1 MTCAAVPSVLQNGVV
16 VYQNVKN
23 AHELER
29 IPVAAPVEVG
39 AEHERMYVGV
49 MLQRDPQNQRLYL
62 HDVVTEKEF
71 TTGGNGHLNTT
82 GPNAANG
89 ELFTADIL
97 RNALNVKSE
106 QLSAGRSI
114 DEMAGKC
121 EAEAQQ
127 GCTER
132 LVSVRDAIH
141 RSGPERKKAIDH
153 YTVYGGTLLIRND
166 TDGRSYLYD
175 LLDVQKKKVISSTPF
190 SAARRSG
197 VFEPKPSA
205 NSIHTSDGNVNTEKL
220 STGQSIDEMAGED
233 ADTWRGV
240 DTGRVTQEN
249 GLFRRDAGRPT
260 HIKRACGIASQT
272 LLLYMYD
279 AILRRR
285 LTSRRRCRS
294 DRPCCKCSGPDSR
307 RWYSAPPP
315 WARPRPRSRS
325 GALPWCH
332 RRT

>member
-106 QLSAGRSI
+106 QLSTGRSI
-114 DEMAGKC
+114 EEMTG
-121 EAEAQQ
+121 EDLSNVGHMQ
-127 GCTER
+127 ER
-132 LVSVRDAIH
+132 
-141 RSGPERKKAIDH
+141 
-153 YTVYGGTLLIRND
+153 
-166 TDGRSYLYD
+166 
-175 LLDVQKKKVISSTPF
+175 STPQIDG
-190 SAARRSG
+190 SSG
-197 VFEPKPSA
+197 NSGALRGNASA
-205 NSIHTSDGNVNTEKL
+205 NSVYASDGNVNTNHAAARKAAQLATIER
-220 STGQSIDEMAGED
+220 SNPFDPEMGAHTWIRGTED
-233 ADTWRGV
+233 ILTYREAIVNFGGV
-240 DTGRVTQEN
+240 DDVTP
-249 GLFRRDAGRPT
+249 A
-260 HIKRACGIASQT
+260 
-272 LLLYMYD
+272 
-279 AILRRR
+279 
-285 LTSRRRCRS
+285 
-294 DRPCCKCSGPDSR
+294 
-307 RWYSAPPP
+307 
-315 WARPRPRSRS
+315 AR
-325 GALPWCH
+325 H
-332 RRT
+332 T

>member
-29 IPVAAPVEVG
+29 IPAAAPVEVG

-97 RNALNVKSE
+97 RNALNVKSR
-106 QLSAGRSI
+106 QLSTGRSI
-114 DEMAGKC
+114 DE
-121 EAEAQQ
+121 
-127 GCTER
+127 
-132 LVSVRDAIH
+132 L
-141 RSGPERKKAIDH
+141 
-153 YTVYGGTLLIRND
+153 
-166 TDGRSYLYD
+166 
-175 LLDVQKKKVISSTPF
+175 
-190 SAARRSG
+190 
-197 VFEPKPSA
+197 
-205 NSIHTSDGNVNTEKL
+205 
-220 STGQSIDEMAGED
+220 AGED

-272 LLLYMYD
+272 LLLYVYD

-294 DRPCCKCSGPDSR
+294 DRPCCRCSGPDSR

-325 GALPWCH
+325 GASPWCH
-332 RRT
+332 RHT

>member
-1 MTCAAVPSVLQNGVV
+1 M
-16 VYQNVKN
+16 
-23 AHELER
+23 
-29 IPVAAPVEVG
+29 AAPVEVG

-106 QLSAGRSI
+106 QLSTGRSI
-114 DEMAGKC
+114 DE
-121 EAEAQQ
+121 
-127 GCTER
+127 
-132 LVSVRDAIH
+132 L
-141 RSGPERKKAIDH
+141 
-153 YTVYGGTLLIRND
+153 
-166 TDGRSYLYD
+166 
-175 LLDVQKKKVISSTPF
+175 
-190 SAARRSG
+190 
-197 VFEPKPSA
+197 
-205 NSIHTSDGNVNTEKL
+205 
-220 STGQSIDEMAGED
+220 AGED

-249 GLFRRDAGRPT
+249 GLFRRDAGCPT

-272 LLLYMYD
+272 LPLYVYD

-285 LTSRRRCRS
+285 LTFRRRCRS
-294 DRPCCKCSGPDSR
+294 DHPCCRCSGPDSR

>member
-1 MTCAAVPSVLQNGVV
+1 MTPVYHRIYRVSIHRICAAARNMRGCRGWWMPTAWTYTAEGDDLCSCSIFTVPVL
-16 VYQNVKN
+16 N
-23 AHELER
+23 A
-29 IPVAAPVEVG
+29 
-39 AEHERMYVGV
+39 
-49 MLQRDPQNQRLYL
+49 
-62 HDVVTEKEF
+62 
-71 TTGGNGHLNTT
+71 
-82 GPNAANG
+82 
-89 ELFTADIL
+89 
-97 RNALNVKSE
+97 
-106 QLSAGRSI
+106 
-114 DEMAGKC
+114 
-121 EAEAQQ
+121 
-127 GCTER
+127 
-132 LVSVRDAIH
+132 
-141 RSGPERKKAIDH
+141 KKAIDH

-166 TDGRSYLYD
+166 ADGRSYLYD
-175 LLDVQKKKVISSTPF
+175 LLDVQKKKVISAPSF
-190 SAARRSG
+190 SATAARHSE
-197 VFEPKPSA
+197 VFAPKPSA
-205 NSIHTSDGNVNTEKL
+205 DSIHTSDGNVNTEKL
-220 STGQSIDEMAGED
+220 STGRSIDEMAGED

-294 DRPCCKCSGPDSR
+294 DRPCCRCSGPDSR

-325 GALPWCH
+325 GASPWCH

>member
-29 IPVAAPVEVG
+29 IPAAAPVEVG

-97 RNALNVKSE
+97 RNALNVKSR
-106 QLSAGRSI
+106 QLSTGRSI
-114 DEMAGKC
+114 DE
-121 EAEAQQ
+121 
-127 GCTER
+127 
-132 LVSVRDAIH
+132 L
-141 RSGPERKKAIDH
+141 
-153 YTVYGGTLLIRND
+153 
-166 TDGRSYLYD
+166 
-175 LLDVQKKKVISSTPF
+175 
-190 SAARRSG
+190 
-197 VFEPKPSA
+197 
-205 NSIHTSDGNVNTEKL
+205 
-220 STGQSIDEMAGED
+220 AGED

-272 LLLYMYD
+272 LFLYMYD

-294 DRPCCKCSGPDSR
+294 DRPCCRCSGPDSR

-325 GALPWCH
+325 GASPWCH

>member
-1 MTCAAVPSVLQNGVV
+1 M
-16 VYQNVKN
+16 
-23 AHELER
+23 
-29 IPVAAPVEVG
+29 AAPVTVETP
-39 AEHERMYVGV
+39 AEKMYTAV

-97 RNALNVKSE
+97 RNALNVKSR
-106 QLSAGRSI
+106 QLSTGRSI
-114 DEMAGKC
+114 DE
-121 EAEAQQ
+121 
-127 GCTER
+127 
-132 LVSVRDAIH
+132 L
-141 RSGPERKKAIDH
+141 
-153 YTVYGGTLLIRND
+153 
-166 TDGRSYLYD
+166 
-175 LLDVQKKKVISSTPF
+175 
-190 SAARRSG
+190 
-197 VFEPKPSA
+197 
-205 NSIHTSDGNVNTEKL
+205 
-220 STGQSIDEMAGED
+220 AGED

-272 LLLYMYD
+272 LPLYVYD

-285 LTSRRRCRS
+285 LTFRRRCRS
-294 DRPCCKCSGPDSR
+294 DRPCCRCSGPDSR

-315 WARPRPRSRS
+315 WARPQPRSRS
-325 GALPWCH
+325 GASPWCH

>member
-29 IPVAAPVEVG
+29 IPAAAPVEVG

-97 RNALNVKSE
+97 RNALNVKSR
-106 QLSAGRSI
+106 QLSTGRSI
-114 DEMAGKC
+114 DE
-121 EAEAQQ
+121 
-127 GCTER
+127 
-132 LVSVRDAIH
+132 L
-141 RSGPERKKAIDH
+141 
-153 YTVYGGTLLIRND
+153 
-166 TDGRSYLYD
+166 
-175 LLDVQKKKVISSTPF
+175 
-190 SAARRSG
+190 
-197 VFEPKPSA
+197 
-205 NSIHTSDGNVNTEKL
+205 
-220 STGQSIDEMAGED
+220 AGED

-294 DRPCCKCSGPDSR
+294 DRPCCRCSGPDSR

>member
-29 IPVAAPVEVG
+29 IPAAAPVEVG

-89 ELFTADIL
+89 ELYTTDIL
-97 RNALNVKSE
+97 RNALNVKNR
-106 QLSAGRSI
+106 QLSTGRSI
-114 DEMAGKC
+114 DE
-121 EAEAQQ
+121 
-127 GCTER
+127 
-132 LVSVRDAIH
+132 L
-141 RSGPERKKAIDH
+141 
-153 YTVYGGTLLIRND
+153 
-166 TDGRSYLYD
+166 
-175 LLDVQKKKVISSTPF
+175 
-190 SAARRSG
+190 
-197 VFEPKPSA
+197 
-205 NSIHTSDGNVNTEKL
+205 
-220 STGQSIDEMAGED
+220 AGED

-260 HIKRACGIASQT
+260 HIKRVCGIASQT
-272 LLLYMYD
+272 LHLYMYD

-294 DRPCCKCSGPDSR
+294 DRPCCRCSGPDSR

-315 WARPRPRSRS
+315 WARPQPRSRS
-325 GALPWCH
+325 GASPWCH

>member
-1 MTCAAVPSVLQNGVV
+1 M
-16 VYQNVKN
+16 
-23 AHELER
+23 
-29 IPVAAPVEVG
+29 AAPVEVG

-89 ELFTADIL
+89 ELYTADIL
-97 RNALNVKSE
+97 RNALNVKSR
-106 QLSAGRSI
+106 Q
-114 DEMAGKC
+114 
-121 EAEAQQ
+121 
-127 GCTER
+127 
-132 LVSVRDAIH
+132 
-141 RSGPERKKAIDH
+141 
-153 YTVYGGTLLIRND
+153 
-166 TDGRSYLYD
+166 
-175 LLDVQKKKVISSTPF
+175 
-190 SAARRSG
+190 
-197 VFEPKPSA
+197 
-205 NSIHTSDGNVNTEKL
+205 L
-220 STGQSIDEMAGED
+220 STGRSIDEMAGED

-272 LLLYMYD
+272 LPLYMYD

-294 DRPCCKCSGPDSR
+294 DRPCCRCSGPDSR

-315 WARPRPRSRS
+315 WARPQPHSRS
-325 GALPWCH
+325 GASPWCH
-332 RRT
+332 RHT

>member
-1 MTCAAVPSVLQNGVV
+1 MNGVV

-29 IPVAAPVEVG
+29 ILVAAPVEVG

-106 QLSAGRSI
+106 QLSTGRSI
-114 DEMAGKC
+114 DE
-121 EAEAQQ
+121 
-127 GCTER
+127 
-132 LVSVRDAIH
+132 L
-141 RSGPERKKAIDH
+141 
-153 YTVYGGTLLIRND
+153 
-166 TDGRSYLYD
+166 
-175 LLDVQKKKVISSTPF
+175 
-190 SAARRSG
+190 
-197 VFEPKPSA
+197 
-205 NSIHTSDGNVNTEKL
+205 
-220 STGQSIDEMAGED
+220 AGED

-249 GLFRRDAGRPT
+249 GLFRRDAGCPT

-272 LLLYMYD
+272 LPLYVYD

-285 LTSRRRCRS
+285 LTFRRRCRS
-294 DRPCCKCSGPDSR
+294 DHPCCRCSGPDSR

>member
-1 MTCAAVPSVLQNGVV
+1 MNGVV

-29 IPVAAPVEVG
+29 IPAAAPVEVG

-89 ELFTADIL
+89 ELYTADIL
-97 RNALNVKSE
+97 RNALNVKSR
-106 QLSAGRSI
+106 QLSTGRSI
-114 DEMAGKC
+114 DE
-121 EAEAQQ
+121 
-127 GCTER
+127 
-132 LVSVRDAIH
+132 L
-141 RSGPERKKAIDH
+141 
-153 YTVYGGTLLIRND
+153 
-166 TDGRSYLYD
+166 
-175 LLDVQKKKVISSTPF
+175 
-190 SAARRSG
+190 
-197 VFEPKPSA
+197 
-205 NSIHTSDGNVNTEKL
+205 
-220 STGQSIDEMAGED
+220 AGED

-294 DRPCCKCSGPDSR
+294 DRPCCRCSGPDSR